1 MPITFNITENNDND
15 NDKPLII
22 DKNINNDLERIINR
36 ELIPVGEQPI
46 NGWSTQ
52 NTNWFK
58 PLLSRLKY
66 YRVIN
71 NFYFFYLKK
80 KEGQLSWLI
89 IVIST
94 LSSALSLINT
104 DQNIFPHSDI
114 IVKWTLVFFTLIT
127 TLISAYIKKQ
137 QFIDNINSIDRYLQQ
152 LNQVVEEINIT
163 LILEYGKREPYDE
176 FCEKYIPL
184 IKKLS
189 VFPANFSPSSWKRTV
204 YTITTKYPEL
214 IEGDGTSL
222 ELLWPWYHIIAPNN
236 IDIVQKEKE
245 LRRTDFGDRI
255 IKSYDTNITRS
266 KNIYKNTKKEE
277 VSSKKQELDV

>member
-1 MPITFNITENNDND
+1 MSIKLTISDND
-15 NDKPLII
+15 GPLTIDDKKDEKLTRTI
-22 DKNINNDLERIINR
+22 ERD
-36 ELIPVGEQPI
+36 LIPIGETPI
-46 NGWSTQ
+46 NGWTTK
-52 NTNWFK
+52 NEEWFR
-58 PLLSRLKY
+58 PFLSRLKY

-80 KEGQLSWLI
+80 KEGQLSWCI

-104 DQNIFPHSDI
+104 NVNIFPNSSI
-114 IVKWTLVFFTLIT
+114 IVKWTLVFFTIII

-137 QFIDNINSIDRYLQQ
+137 QFIDNINNIDRYLQQ

-163 LILEYGKREPYDE
+163 LILEPGKRESYDE

-214 IEGDGTSL
+214 IEGDGTTL
-222 ELLWPWYHIIAPNN
+222 ELLWPWYHIVSTNK
-236 IDIVQKEKE
+236 IDAIKKDKDK
-245 LRRTDFGDRI
+245 RKTDFSEKI
-255 IKSYDTNITRS
+255 INSYKSQNMPNLTLN
-266 KNIYKNTKKEE
+266 
-277 VSSKKQELDV
+277 V